1 MRRAEMVVPA
11 GEEKMVKQ
19 EGVEEMAEMLQSIA
33 TERMV
38 KMVLEAESKFH
49 VFVKQSQGLTAPD
62 SGGYGSNGAD
72 GAAAG
77 NVFITVHDDDTD
89 LLVPLEYDVR
99 GGAGGASGQ
108 HGEPGDGGIGGRG
121 GRSHSW

>member
-19 EGVEEMAEMLQSIA
+19 EGVEEMAEMQQSIA

-49 VFVKQSQGLTAPD
+49 VFVKQPAGLNLALTR
-62 SGGYGSNGAD
+62 
-72 GAAAG
+72 
-77 NVFITVHDDDTD
+77 FHD
-89 LLVPLEYDVR
+89 LLLF
-99 GGAGGASGQ
+99 
-108 HGEPGDGGIGGRG
+108 
-121 GRSHSW
+121 